1 MTSEEKRIKRFKSK
15 NINKIKKDRFV
26 SLQDM
31 PTDYRVQNF
40 PRIGD
45 SCPVKY
51 PDGNY
56 KGPIDEE
63 NINNN
68 ANISDNK

>member
-1 MTSEEKRIKRFKSK
+1 MTESEKRLSRFKTKKKRPTSC
-15 NINKIKKDRFV
+15 NIGT
-26 SLQDM
+26 LQDM

-45 SCPVKY
+45 KCDVSY

-56 KGPIDEE
+56 KGL
-63 NINNN
+63 INEKTCN
-68 ANISDNK
+68 

>member
-45 SCPVKY
+45 KCDVSY

-56 KGPIDEE
+56 KGPKCVINTKDNQEE
-63 NINNN
+63 HLE
-68 ANISDNK
+68 